1 MDAKEQR
8 IIRTAGPVIGSLK
21 EAGTSKCPYHLRLKG
36 LLHDLMHG
44 SVLRDSRAGEYVRGA
59 LSPFKHRCRANVDI
73 DTDDN

>member
-1 MDAKEQR
+1 MDAKVQR

-44 SVLRDSRAGEYVRGA
+44 SVLRDSRAGECARGA
-59 LSPFKHRCRANVDI
+59 LSPFEHRCRGYDHL